1 MAYIPQNL
9 QDESVNHWF
18 IHHDK
23 NPSRQI
29 INQNHKRMQEHTKKP
44 AIRHNKAGNYPEL
57 FPGGGLFCVV
67 DTLIIRQLDLLGR
80 SLRT

>member
-1 MAYIPQNL
+1 
-9 QDESVNHWF
+9 
-18 IHHDK
+18 
-23 NPSRQI
+23 
-29 INQNHKRMQEHTKKP
+29 MQEHTKKP